1 MFVVRLLVCVCVRE
15 REFVAISIDF
25 FFLLPFAKCHRG
37 QVGAGA
43 IKRNVKVMV
52 CEGGHLEL

>member
-1 MFVVRLLVCVCVRE
+1 V
-15 REFVAISIDF
+15 FVAISIDF
-25 FFLLPFAKCHRG
+25 FFLFPFAKCHRG
-37 QVGAGA
+37 QVVGAGA

>member
-1 MFVVRLLVCVCVRE
+1 MCERE